1 MKSLTQPGFWGAN
14 LFGKPIKNDFFEY
27 YRTRILDE
35 MLSWWDDPTMI
46 VTLDAKRRLTIP
58 VDLAPAAPGD
68 RFEAVFDPDE
78 DVVSFRRI
86 KRKPNWL
93 AVWKTCPVPMN
104 DLPGRIRELPKKRR
118 L

>member
-1 MKSLTQPGFWGAN
+1 M
-14 LFGKPIKNDFFEY
+14 
-27 YRTRILDE
+27 LDR
-35 MLSWWDDPTMI
+35 WDDPTMI

-58 VDLAPAAPGD
+58 LGLAPATPGD

-86 KRKPNWL
+86 KRRPDWL
-93 AVWKTCPVPMN
+93 AVWKRCPVPMN
-104 DLPGRIRELPKKRR
+104 DLPGRNREFPKKRT